1 MNITKL
7 KIWITLIGHLVAF
20 AGVLL
25 YQQITLHQTAQ
36 ISDTWALFLQ
46 KFNSR
51 PAQLL
56 AGFLILS
63 PLWAVFITRKNKIYG
78 NFVFILT
85 IIWYLILI
93 LFCSGSLKNIEP
105 WLSWILYAILMLL
118 LGMFGILYSVF
129 TNKAQ

>member
-1 MNITKL
+1 MNITKF
-7 KIWITLIGHLVAF
+7 KIWLTLIAHIVAF
-20 AGVLL
+20 GGVLL
-25 YQQITLHQTAQ
+25 YQEITLNHTAQ
-36 ISDTWALFLQ
+36 IGNIMSLFLQ
-46 KFNSR
+46 KFNSH

-129 TNKAQ
+129 TNKVQ

>member
-1 MNITKL
+1 MTKF
-7 KIWITLIGHLVAF
+7 KIWLTLIAHIVAF
-20 AGVLL
+20 GGVLL

-36 ISDTWALFLQ
+36 IGNIVSLFLQ

-78 NFVFILT
+78 HFIFILT
-85 IIWYLILI
+85 IIWYIILI

-105 WLSWILYAILMLL
+105 WLSWILYATLMLL

-129 TNKAQ
+129 TNKTQ

>member
-1 MNITKL
+1 MNISKL

-25 YQQITLHQTAQ
+25 YQQITLNQTAQ
-36 ISDTWALFLQ
+36 ISDIWTLFLQ
-46 KFNSR
+46 SFNTH

-56 AGFLILS
+56 AVFLILS

-78 NFVFILT
+78 HFIFILT
-85 IIWYLILI
+85 IIWYIILI

-105 WLSWILYAILMLL
+105 WISWVLYATLMLL
-118 LGMFGILYSVF
+118 LGMLGIVYSIF
-129 TNKAQ
+129 TDKTK

>member
-1 MNITKL
+1 MNITKF
-7 KIWITLIGHLVAF
+7 KIWLTLIAHIVAF
-20 AGVLL
+20 GGVLL
-25 YQQITLHQTAQ
+25 YQEITLNHTAQ
-36 ISDTWALFLQ
+36 IGNIMSLFLQ

-63 PLWAVFITRKNKIYG
+63 PLWAVFITCKNKIYG

-129 TNKAQ
+129 TNKVQ

>member
-1 MNITKL
+1 MNISKL
-7 KIWITLIGHLVAF
+7 KIWITLIAHLMAF
-20 AGVLL
+20 GGVLL
-25 YQQITLHQTAQ
+25 YQQITLNQTAQ
-36 ISDTWALFLQ
+36 ISDIWTLFLQ
-46 KFNSR
+46 SFNTH

-56 AGFLILS
+56 AVFLILS

-105 WLSWILYAILMLL
+105 WISWVLYATLMLL
-118 LGMFGILYSVF
+118 LGMLGIVYSVF
-129 TNKAQ
+129 TDKTK

>member
-1 MNITKL
+1 MNISKL
-7 KIWITLIGHLVAF
+7 KIWITLIAHLMAF

-36 ISDTWALFLQ
+36 ISDTWTLFLQ

-56 AGFLILS
+56 AGFLILA

-78 NFVFILT
+78 HFIFILT
-85 IIWYLILI
+85 IIWYIILI

-105 WLSWILYAILMLL
+105 WISWVLYATLMLL
-118 LGMFGILYSVF
+118 LGMLGIVYSVF
-129 TNKAQ
+129 TDKTK

>member
-1 MNITKL
+1 MNITKF
-7 KIWITLIGHLVAF
+7 KIWLTLIAHIVAF
-20 AGVLL
+20 GGVLL
-25 YQQITLHQTAQ
+25 YQEITLNHTAQ
-36 ISDTWALFLQ
+36 IGNIVSLFLQ

>member
-1 MNITKL
+1 MNITKF
-7 KIWITLIGHLVAF
+7 KIWLTLIAHIVAF
-20 AGVLL
+20 GGVLL
-25 YQQITLHQTAQ
+25 YQEITLNHTAQ
-36 ISDTWALFLQ
+36 IGNIVSLFLQ
-46 KFNSR
+46 KFNSH

-129 TNKAQ
+129 TNKVQ

>member
-1 MNITKL
+1 MNKTKL
-7 KIWITLIGHLVAF
+7 KIWLTLIAHIVAF

-25 YQQITLHQTAQ
+25 FQQITLNQTAR

-46 KFNSR
+46 KFNTR

-78 NFVFILT
+78 NFIFLLT
-85 IIWYLILI
+85 IVWYLILI

-105 WLSWILYAILMLL
+105 WISWILYATLMLL
-118 LGMFGILYSVF
+118 LGMLGILYRVF
-129 TNKAQ
+129 MDKN

>member
-1 MNITKL
+1 MTKF
-7 KIWITLIGHLVAF
+7 KIWLTLIAHIVAF
-20 AGVLL
+20 GGVLL

-36 ISDTWALFLQ
+36 IGNIVSLFLQ

-78 NFVFILT
+78 NFIFILT

-105 WLSWILYAILMLL
+105 CLSWILYATLMLL

-129 TNKAQ
+129 TNKVQ